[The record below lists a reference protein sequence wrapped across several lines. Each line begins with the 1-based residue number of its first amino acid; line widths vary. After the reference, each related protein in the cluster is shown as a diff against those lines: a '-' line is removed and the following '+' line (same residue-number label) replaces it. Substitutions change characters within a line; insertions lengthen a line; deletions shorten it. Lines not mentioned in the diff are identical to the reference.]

1 MATKEIV
8 AEVWKYLADNCF
20 VGELGGARGVGTSN
34 FGTQAGLSV
43 EATEALLRL
52 AEIGAQH
59 AIDLV
64 GMLGV

>member
-1 MATKEIV
+1 MVMQETV
-8 AEVWKYLADNCF
+8 AEVWKYLADNSF
-20 VGELGGARGVGTSN
+20 VGALGGARGVGTSN
-34 FGTQAGLSV
+34 FGTQAGLSA

-64 GMLGV
+64 AILGL